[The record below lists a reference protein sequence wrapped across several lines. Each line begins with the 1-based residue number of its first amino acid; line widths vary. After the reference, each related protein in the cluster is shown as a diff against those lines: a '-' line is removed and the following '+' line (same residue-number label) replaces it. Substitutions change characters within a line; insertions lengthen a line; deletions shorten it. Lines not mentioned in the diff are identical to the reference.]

1 MAWTWWEEVD
11 RRFELHNAAHC
22 SQAIVIKLLKG

>member
-1 MAWTWWEEVD
+1 MVCAWWEEVA
-11 RRFELHNAAHC
+11 RWFELHNAAHC